1 MKKKRA
7 VSEASTRDN
16 QTAELLLSL
25 KPSST
30 PVRRGDSKSRS
41 KPSAD
46 VTLAPNPNGPS
57 VKAVGATTCICN
69 ISRKRK
75 LDELNPATT
84 NSKYSPHLLEDAEL
98 CRNVLD
104 HLSTLGEVLAHRAM
118 SDEISLLVKLA
129 CLTPE
134 LLSRFERSSKVA
146 QRKSKRVERYKR
158 KLADKDE
165 EIRRLKEEVDNL
177 EKYKKMTK
185 KDSEVKEVIR
195 CCLDE
200 VSVEHQKEVSVLKMC
215 LQDVQAQLEY
225 KDRLLVEGVTEL
237 DSLVAELNCHSAK
250 EQVRVEESRTFN
262 ESIRSLQSRLE
273 ELLADNRRLK
283 DDQKSPEFLPGVSDL
298 NGSIRRVDELQAE
311 NQRLLEDN
319 QMLSEDD
326 RKSLDFFP
334 EVSDLNELM
343 RPVAELLAESQRLL
357 DDNQMLLKDDRKSPE
372 FLPGVS
378 DLNESIRRMDKLQA
392 ENQRLLEDN
401 QMLSEDGRKS
411 PEFLPGGELD
421 PFQKLLH
428 VLSLKPFDPIPTYT
442 FKFD

>member
-1 MKKKRA
+1 MRKKRA
-7 VSEASTRDN
+7 VSEATTRDN

-46 VTLAPNPNGPS
+46 VTPAPNPNGPS

-165 EIRRLKEEVDNL
+165 EIRRLEEEVNNL
-177 EKYKKMTK
+177 KKYKKMTK
-185 KDSEVKEVIR
+185 KDSEVKEVTR
-195 CCLDE
+195 CLDE

-250 EQVRVEESRTFN
+250 EQVWVEESRTLN
-262 ESIRSLQSRLE
+262 ESIRSLQSRME
-273 ELLADNRRLK
+273 ELLADNWRLK

-298 NGSIRRVDELQAE
+298 NGSIRRLDELQAE

-319 QMLSEDD
+319 QMLSEDG
-326 RKSLDFFP
+326 
-334 EVSDLNELM
+334 
-343 RPVAELLAESQRLL
+343 
-357 DDNQMLLKDDRKSPE
+357 RKSPE

-378 DLNESIRRMDKLQA
+378 DLNESICRVDELQA

>member
-69 ISRKRK
+69 ISSKRK
-75 LDELNPATT
+75 LDELNPATS

-118 SDEISLLVKLA
+118 SDEISLLVKLT

-165 EIRRLKEEVDNL
+165 EIRRLKEEVNNL
-177 EKYKKMTK
+177 KKYKKMTK
-185 KDSEVKEVIR
+185 KDSEVKEVTR
-195 CCLDE
+195 CLDE

-298 NGSIRRVDELQAE
+298 NAS
-311 NQRLLEDN
+311 
-319 QMLSEDD
+319 
-326 RKSLDFFP
+326 F
-334 EVSDLNELM
+334 
-343 RPVAELLAESQRLL
+343 
-357 DDNQMLLKDDRKSPE
+357 
-372 FLPGVS
+372 
-378 DLNESIRRMDKLQA
+378 RRMDELQA

-411 PEFLPGGELD
+411 PEFRPGGELD
-421 PFQKLLH
+421 PFQMLLH